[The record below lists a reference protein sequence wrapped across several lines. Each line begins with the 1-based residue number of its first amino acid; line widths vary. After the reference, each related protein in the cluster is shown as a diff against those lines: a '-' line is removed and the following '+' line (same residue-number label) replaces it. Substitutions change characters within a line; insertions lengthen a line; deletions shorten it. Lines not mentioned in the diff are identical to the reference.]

1 MAKTTCKYH
10 PTVPARWYCPGCAV
24 NVCPQCVK
32 APGRRGGPPL
42 CNTCQGELESL
53 GIGNTITPFW
63 ERIPRFFAYPF
74 KPDALTY
81 LGMLS
86 VASLGVFLP
95 FFGIIIYL
103 LVTFALLKYGYIV
116 LNHTAQGNLSP
127 PQLLANNVAADN
139 NLPLRQLAVFL
150 LMGVIL
156 LASSLLGSFG
166 VLAALMFML
175 FTLPASVI
183 TLAITGSILQAINP
197 GTLIGMVRAI
207 GWPYGILYVFLLLLS
222 GGSDMAAELIQP
234 LLPIGL
240 FVVVGVFLSG
250 YFTVIMFNMM
260 GYVVYQYHEPLGY
273 DQVREFD
280 SSEDRPATRAAP
292 PVDPFLNE
300 INILVTEGKLGE
312 AKDRLQARLRLGG
325 SAEERER
332 YHALLKLS
340 GDRQELVRHGEHYL
354 RMLVELKQADQAL
367 DVLADCLEADPG
379 FRVEGGSLA
388 YSFAQTAHA
397 RGRHDL
403 ALNILN
409 GFAKSYPKHAQLPQ
423 AYMLAAKILCEHKG
437 QDAAARKVLNGLLR
451 LYPNHEMV
459 PEIKR
464 YLDFIDRL
472 GGGDKLATPA

>member
-1 MAKTTCKYH
+1 
-10 PTVPARWYCPGCAV
+10 
-24 NVCPQCVK
+24 
-32 APGRRGGPPL
+32 
-42 CNTCQGELESL
+42 
-53 GIGNTITPFW
+53 
-63 ERIPRFFAYPF
+63 
-74 KPDALTY
+74 
-81 LGMLS
+81 
-86 VASLGVFLP
+86 
-95 FFGIIIYL
+95 
-103 LVTFALLKYGYIV
+103 VTFALLKYGYIV

-166 VLAALMFML
+166 VRAALMFML

-207 GWPYGILYVFLLLLS
+207 GWPYGILYVFLLLLF

-280 SSEDRPATRAAP
+280 SSEDRPATREAP
-292 PVDPFLNE
+292 AVDPFLNE
-300 INILVTEGKLGE
+300 INILVTEGKVGE
-312 AKDRLQARLRLGG
+312 AKERLKARLRLGG
-325 SAEERER
+325 SLEERER

-340 GDRQELVRHGEHYL
+340 GDRQELVRHGAQYL
-354 RMLVELKQADQAL
+354 AILVELKQPDKAL

-379 FRVEGGSLA
+379 FRVEGGGLA